1 MSQGS
6 SQFNANIRKYGGTVT
21 SLGQKVMAS
30 SIPVTFASDAS
41 TLPVSIISLPLP
53 AGASTSA
60 LQTTGNTSVG
70 SIDTKTPALGQA
82 LAAASTPVVLTAA
95 QVTTLT
101 PPAAITGFSTE
112 ATLSLIKAKTDNID
126 VALSTRAVT
135 GLTDAQLRA
144 TPVPVSG
151 TTTATPIA
159 DVSSTGTLTAA
170 AQTVVLALAGQS
182 AGAAQ
187 ITGTWVGT
195 ITFEGYIDSLQTWT
209 AINAVSASTS
219 SPQTTTTTNGLY
231 RLTPGGLTQFRANM
245 SAFTSGSAVVTLK
258 ASVGVG
264 GTFVNQILPSKITDG
279 TSTAAVKAA
288 STAAVATDPALVVAI
303 SPNNTVPVSA
313 TSLPLPAGA
322 ATSALQS
329 TQDTSINSLLK
340 PASTLAAVTTVG
352 AVTAITNALPTGANV
367 IGQVTANAGTNLNTS
382 ALALDATL
390 TGGTQKAIARG
401 GAKGT
406 AVAAD
411 ITSNPVDAN
420 TQALHVNLAGVN
432 STVPVTGTF
441 FQATQPV
448 SAASLPLPAGA
459 ATEATLAA
467 RIPAN
472 GQALMAASVPVTL
485 ASNQSALPVT
495 LISTTITGTVT
506 SAGAKTNNAA
516 APTTDNLGAL
526 VARATASAPTYT
538 EGNQVLLSVD
548 NTGALRTSAS
558 AAAVSDTNTT
568 GSLTSAISVT
578 SPTLNGA
585 STTTI
590 QITGTW
596 VATVVFEASTDG
608 TNFFSI
614 SGLPVGGN
622 TVASSTAANGQ
633 WQFETGAFALVRAR
647 VSAYTSGTVVITV
660 RTSTGASLVNIN
672 ATTAA
677 IQTTAP
683 VGSEN
688 GVVVRN
694 IPLGDQFI
702 TGQGVQTAAGQ
713 NIILAVA
720 GTGSTDTV
728 NGTSTAS
735 YRSVYMQVV
744 STGTITSGIVTFE
757 GSNDNATFVALPM
770 YDANSTTANS
780 NTLISPSSAPSSR
793 YLEGKVRY
801 RYFRA
806 RISTAIGG
814 GGSIQCYSRFSTE
827 EYVPSTINVSQTT
840 ATSLNANI
848 GTISTSV
855 TPGNAAT
862 NLGKAEDAPAVSGDT
877 GVAALYI
884 RNDALTANVSASGDY
899 ISPVTDTFGA
909 TIIKDQQRHKRTY
922 SCAFVVAPAATA
934 TDVFQII
941 GSATTTVEIN
951 KITIS
956 GTQTTGGMVDVYFP
970 KRSTANTVGTF
981 TASVMV
987 PHLSTDA
994 AATAVGSVY
1003 TANPTLGALVGNV
1016 HVMSMTF
1023 GTVATTSLNIREINF
1038 GERGKPITLSGAAQ
1052 AMAINLNGV
1061 TIAGGSLKI
1070 VVEFTEY

>member
-1 MSQGS
+1 MAQGPTQPGS
-6 SQFNANIRKYGGTVT
+6 NIKKYGGTAT
-21 SLGQKVMAS
+21 SLGQKTAAA
-30 SIPVTFASDAS
+30 SIPVTFPSDAS
-41 TLPVSIISLPLP
+41 TLPI
-53 AGASTSA
+53 
-60 LQTTGNTSVG
+60 
-70 SIDTKTPALGQA
+70 
-82 LAAASTPVVLTAA
+82 
-95 QVTTLT
+95 
-101 PPAAITGFSTE
+101 
-112 ATLSLIKAKTDNID
+112 
-126 VALSTRAVT
+126 
-135 GLTDAQLRA
+135 
-144 TPVPVSG
+144 
-151 TTTATPIA
+151 
-159 DVSSTGTLTAA
+159 
-170 AQTVVLALAGQS
+170 
-182 AGAAQ
+182 
-187 ITGTWVGT
+187 
-195 ITFEGYIDSLQTWT
+195 
-209 AINAVSASTS
+209 
-219 SPQTTTTTNGLY
+219 
-231 RLTPGGLTQFRANM
+231 
-245 SAFTSGSAVVTLK
+245 SAV
-258 ASVGVG
+258 
-264 GTFVNQILPSKITDG
+264 
-279 TSTAAVKAA
+279 
-288 STAAVATDPALVVAI
+288 
-303 SPNNTVPVSA
+303 
-313 TSLPLPAGA
+313 SLPLPAGA

-467 RIPAN
+467 RIPVN

-495 LISTTITGTVT
+495 LTSTTITGTVT
-506 SAGAKTNNAA
+506 ADTELPAAAALADATANPTTPLVGAALETFNGTTWDRARGDTANGLDVDVTRLPALVAGAAVIGALVANQSVNTTQVNGVTLSTGTGIMGTGVQRVAIASDNDPLTVKQATAANLNATVVGAKTNNGA

-660 RTSTGASLVNIN
+660 RTSTGASLININ

-683 VGSEN
+683 IGSEN

-702 TGQGVQTAAGQ
+702 TGQGVQTAVGQ
-713 NIILAVA
+713 NIILSVA
-720 GTGSTDTV
+720 GATATDTV

-735 YRSVYMQVV
+735 YRSIYLQIVP
-744 STGTITSGIVTFE
+744 TGTVSSGVVIFE
-757 GSNDNATFVALPM
+757 ASNDNTNFISVALLDVNATGSLPV
-770 YDANSTTANS
+770 TTV
-780 NTLISPSSAPSSR
+780 SPATGVVR
-793 YLEGKVRY
+793 YMEGKTHF

-806 RISTAIGG
+806 RISTIIGG
-814 GGSIQCYSRFSTE
+814 GGSLQCYSRLSGE
-827 EYVPSTINVSQTT
+827 DYIPPTIGVQNTVASN
-840 ATSLNANI
+840 LNANI

-862 NLGKAEDAPAVSGDT
+862 NLGKAEDAPATSGDT

-899 ISPVTDTFGA
+899 ISPVTDTYGA
-909 TIIKDQQRHKRTY
+909 SIVKDQQRHKRTY

-934 TDVFQII
+934 TDIFQMI
-941 GSATTTVEIN
+941 GSASTTVEIT
-951 KITIS
+951 KIVLS
-956 GTQTTGGMVDVYFP
+956 GTGTAAGMSDIYFA

-981 TASVMV
+981 TASNMV

-994 AATAVGSVY
+994 AATAVGSIY
-1003 TANPTLGALVGNV
+1003 TANPTLGTLVGNV
-1016 HVMSMTF
+1016 RIISMTF
-1023 GTVATTSLNIREINF
+1023 GTTTTSSLNIFEVDF
-1038 GERGKPITLSGAAQ
+1038 GEKGKPIILSGVTQ
-1052 AMAINLNGV
+1052 SLAINLNGI
-1061 TIAGGSLKI
+1061 TIAGGSIKI
-1070 VVEFTEY
+1070 SVEFTEY